1 MDGMIQVDVT
11 AELTKENADL
21 MQQIKRLKQQN
32 KELKKD
38 IKRLNNTLERYREA
52 LDAKMDGDKNIEYR
66 GKKEMEI
73 NYMEID
79 EKA

>member
-1 MDGMIQVDVT
+1 MEGIEVDVT
-11 AELTKENADL
+11 ANLVLELNDKEKE
-21 MQQIKRLKQQN
+21 IKRLKQQN

-52 LDAKMDGDKNIEYR
+52 LDARIDGDKNIEYR
-66 GKKEMEI
+66 GKNGLEI
-73 NYMEID
+73 DYMKID